1 MMRPLGNLPDVWGEG
16 AIFAFSG
23 LDGPTDTLSQF
34 LATLGDEPYNLLIHT
49 PRRRVLTVRPSYA
62 GAVVAATNDVLAVE
76 TPGGELAVTFAAW
89 HTIVGVVPEGTRLA
103 LSFEGEPVLAVS
115 ENLQTSWDAEHQ
127 DALVLVAENG
137 RFALAYGRSRAEAHA
152 RARQGLTTNLA
163 RLLSQRLAIYRRLPT
178 RHVPVPTSP
187 ARERLL
193 KKCVSV
199 IKVNTLAPE
208 GSNRQAWST
217 PDRVPHRHMW
227 LWDSVFHS
235 FGMNYL
241 DPQVAWQFLQSV
253 LERQQPDGMIPHVM
267 QVDGRVSEITQPP
280 ILAWGVW
287 QNYQLTQNTDQ
298 LAYALPRLEQY
309 LEWNLAHRDQ
319 NGNGLLEWLIEGDPH
334 CRSGESG
341 MDNSPRFDDAI
352 QLDAVDFSTF
362 QALDMGYVARIAWEL
377 GESDRAAHWQE
388 RASATAQSIH
398 QGLWHPGDGF
408 YYDRD
413 FSGRFTGV
421 KAVSGF
427 LPLLLDDIPP
437 SHVDRLAAHLDDPA
451 TFAAPFPVPSVALD
465 HPAWSTD
472 MWRGATWI
480 NMNYLIVIGLRKH
493 GRLAEADRLAQATVN
508 HVAKYYQQF
517 GVVFEFYDARD
528 IMPPTWCH
536 RKGPVPQRYDIRV
549 KMSSIR
555 DYHWTA
561 ALVASLLLDED

>member
-1 MMRPLGNLPDVWGEG
+1 M
-16 AIFAFSG
+16 
-23 LDGPTDTLSQF
+23 SQ
-34 LATLGDEPYNLLIHT
+34 
-49 PRRRVLTVRPSYA
+49 
-62 GAVVAATNDVLAVE
+62 
-76 TPGGELAVTFAAW
+76 
-89 HTIVGVVPEGTRLA
+89 
-103 LSFEGEPVLAVS
+103 
-115 ENLQTSWDAEHQ
+115 
-127 DALVLVAENG
+127 
-137 RFALAYGRSRAEAHA
+137 
-152 RARQGLTTNLA
+152 
-163 RLLSQRLAIYRRLPT
+163 LLSQRLAIYRRLPT
-178 RHVPVPTSP
+178 RRVPALASP
-187 ARERLL
+187 ARDRLL

-208 GSNRQAWST
+208 GPDRQTWST

-235 FGMNYL
+235 FGMNHL
-241 DPQVAWQFLQSV
+241 DPRVAWQFLQSV

-287 QNYQLTQNTDQ
+287 QNYQLT
-298 LAYALPRLEQY
+298 
-309 LEWNLAHRDQ
+309 H
-319 NGNGLLEWLIEGDPH
+319 
-334 CRSGESG
+334 
-341 MDNSPRFDDAI
+341 
-352 QLDAVDFSTF
+352 DFSTF
-362 QALDMGYVARIAWEL
+362 QALEMGYVARIAWEL

-388 RASATAQSIH
+388 WASATAQTIH

-437 SHVDRLAAHLDDPA
+437 SHVDRLAAHLDDPT

-465 HPAWSTD
+465 HPTWSTD

-517 GVVFEFYDARD
+517 GVIFEFYDARGM
-528 IMPPTWCH
+528 IPPTQCH
-536 RKGPVPQRYDIRV
+536 RKGPMPQRYDIRA

-561 ALVASLLLDED
+561 ALVASLLLKTPTPRRSFASTGAWITLKSTS